1 MDYLVNWLWQGC
13 VVGLAT
19 SAMLRL
25 LGRSR
30 ASVRYAFCW
39 IGVGT
44 VLTLAILPL
53 VSFASFAVPS
63 PDVVREASH
72 PASPMLTL
80 PATWWTSATVALTL
94 WAIWSG
100 VHVIQL
106 GRALLALQRAR
117 GRCQPFPLADESR
130 LDHWRSVRLR
140 GRRTQLVLSDDVRS
154 AAILGCGPPVI
165 AVAPALLEHLDAEEL
180 DRVVIHEWAHVQRR
194 DDLLNL
200 AQVAAR
206 MLAGWHPAIWW
217 LDRQLQIEREAA
229 CDETAVAVTGCA
241 KDYAASLAKT
251 ASLLSPRRPMLPVV
265 GVLSSPSL
273 RKRILRILSRRR
285 RLSTTWSVGATVI
298 GAVWLFGLTI
308 GVAGIR
314 VIGPALAAPFEPRQ
328 TALFTPLD
336 QVARTVAPVTHAGPS
351 QGQRPAAGR
360 AIEPAVNGQTTA
372 RDTDPAADR
381 AGSIAV
387 PVALATDPGT
397 SASRTDRLDVLAIP
411 APITRTAVGLD
422 EIPAVSTVT
431 LDVPPPSVPP
441 VNPQSASPWSAAADA
456 GVSLGRASQKTAV
469 ATAGFFSRLGKKI
482 AGSF

>member
-1 MDYLVNWLWQGC
+1 VDYLVNWLWQGC
-13 VVGLAT
+13 IVGLAT
-19 SAMLRL
+19 SAVLCLQARA
-25 LGRSR
+25 R
-30 ASVRYAFCW
+30 ASVRYGFCW

-53 VSFASFAVPS
+53 LSFAAASPHGVP
-63 PDVVREASH
+63 EA
-72 PASPMLTL
+72 PQPVSPMLTL

-100 VHVIQL
+100 AHITRL
-106 GRALLALQRAR
+106 GLALMALQRAK
-117 GRCQPFPLADESR
+117 GRCQPFPASAELR
-130 LDHWRSVRLR
+130 LDHWRSARER

-154 AAILGCGPPVI
+154 AAILGCGSPVI
-165 AVAPALLEHLDAEEL
+165 ALAPALLEHLDAEEL
-180 DRVVIHEWAHVQRR
+180 DRIVIHEWAHVQRH

-200 AQVAAR
+200 AQVAIR
-206 MLAGWHPAIWW
+206 SLAGWHPAVWW
-217 LDRQLQIEREAA
+217 LERQLQIEREAA
-229 CDETAVAVTGCA
+229 CDETAVALTGCA
-241 KDYAASLAKT
+241 KSYAASLAKT
-251 ASLLSPRRPMLPVV
+251 ASLLPARRAMLPVV
-265 GVLSSPSL
+265 GALSSPGL
-273 RKRILRILSRRR
+273 RTRIVRILSRRR

-336 QVARTVAPVTHAGPS
+336 QVARMAPVTHEGPL
-351 QGQRPAAGR
+351 QGRRPAAGR
-360 AIEPAVNGQTTA
+360 TIEPAANAQTTRA

-381 AGSIAV
+381 ADSIAV
-387 PVALATDPGT
+387 PVAPPTDPGI
-397 SASRTDRLDVLAIP
+397 SAPGTDRLDVPATA
-411 APITRTAVGLD
+411 APITRTALGLD
-422 EIPAVSTVT
+422 GIPAVGTVT
-431 LDVPPPSVPP
+431 LDVPPPSVQP
-441 VNPQSASPWSAAADA
+441 VNSQSVSPWGAAADA